1 MLEEKEGQDPS
12 PGVVAQM
19 LSKEE
24 EEGFSED
31 DIMLG
36 SCEPAHRE
44 PSLHWTKIT
53 GKNLNIASSCKVE
66 CIVIV
71 ISHFERFNYWRVAG
85 IKTLAVSCC
94 PRERRWSS

>member
-1 MLEEKEGQDPS
+1 VLEEKEGQDPS
-12 PGVVAQM
+12 PGVVAQV

-24 EEGFSED
+24 EEGFSQD

-53 GKNLNIASSCKVE
+53 GKNLNVASSCKVE
-66 CIVIV
+66 YIVIV

-85 IKTLAVSCC
+85 INTCRVML
-94 PRERRWSS
+94 SSRMEMV

>member
-12 PGVVAQM
+12 PGVVAQV

-24 EEGFSED
+24 EKGVGKD

-36 SCEPAHRE
+36 SWELAHRE
-44 PSLHWTKIT
+44 SSLPWTKIA
-53 GKNLNIASSCKVE
+53 GKNLNDASSCKVE
-66 CIVIV
+66 YIVIV

-85 IKTLAVSCC
+85 I
-94 PRERRWSS
+94 

>member
-12 PGVVAQM
+12 PGVTAQVS
-19 LSKEE
+19 SKEE
-24 EEGFSED
+24 GEGVGQD

-44 PSLHWTKIT
+44 PSLPWAKIA
-53 GKNLNIASSCKVE
+53 GKNLKDASSCKVE
-66 CIVIV
+66 YIVIA

-85 IKTLAVSCC
+85 I
-94 PRERRWSS
+94 